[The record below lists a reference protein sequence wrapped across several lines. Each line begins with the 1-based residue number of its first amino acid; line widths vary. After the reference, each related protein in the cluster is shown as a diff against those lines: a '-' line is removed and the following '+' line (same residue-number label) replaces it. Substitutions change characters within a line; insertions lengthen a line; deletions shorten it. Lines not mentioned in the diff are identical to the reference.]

1 MKKITH
7 ADIAGELCLSRA
19 TITRVL
25 RNDPCVRKETRK
37 RVVDHLNRIGY
48 YNQTHS
54 AREKI
59 LFSYQRNPPMIRDLL
74 ENLKKKPFFRNTD
87 FVSVN
92 IEEDRSR
99 FLKEVESASILVIFG
114 IRSEKEFLLAREAN
128 PDLYIIHAL
137 SGGVRF
143 ANISIEPDN
152 TTSGRLAA
160 EYVYNMGHRTIM
172 TLTLASNP
180 SSLMRVK
187 SFASEFLFRFPQCRI
202 TAMLVHGPDLHWEEK
217 LLEELQKQKPFPTAI
232 VCFGCSLQN
241 GLLRQ
246 LKKLKKQV
254 PEEVSILS
262 HDNPSDFNAK
272 VTRNCDAVVFEL
284 EDILHLVE
292 YFIVCRP
299 LAAGSNHLSISP
311 ELRIERHGTVKPCPG
326 TAVPGSSAEEEKSE
340 ILIHATY
347 P

>member
-7 ADIAGELCLSRA
+7 ADIAGELNLSRA

-48 YNQTHS
+48 YNQTHCS
-54 AREKI
+54 REKI
-59 LFSYQRNPPMIRDLL
+59 LFSYHSKPPMIRDLL
-74 ENLKKKPFFRNTD
+74 GKLKKKPFFRDTD

-92 IEEDRSR
+92 PVEDRSR

-114 IRSEKEFLLAREAN
+114 IRPEKEFLLAREAN

-137 SGGVRF
+137 SGGSRYADV
-143 ANISIEPDN
+143 SIEPDN

-160 EYVYNMGHRTIM
+160 EYIYNMGHREIM
-172 TLTLASNP
+172 TLTLANNP

-187 SFASEFLFRFPQCRI
+187 SFASEFLFRFPQCNI
-202 TAMLVHGPDLHWEEK
+202 TVFQVYGPDQLWEKK
-217 LLEELQKQKPFPTAI
+217 LLNELRKRRPFPTAI
-232 VCFGCSLQN
+232 VCFGCDLQN

-246 LKKLKKQV
+246 LKTLKKSV
-254 PEEVSILS
+254 PEQVSILS
-262 HDNPSDFNAK
+262 HDNPANFNAN
-272 VTRNCDAVVFEL
+272 VSRNCDAVVFDL
-284 EDILHLVE
+284 EDILRLVE

-299 LAAGSNHLSISP
+299 LAVSSNRLSISP
-311 ELRIERHGTVKPCPG
+311 ELRIAQHGTVKPCPAA
-326 TAVPGSSAEEEKSE
+326 AVESGEREVKSK
-340 ILIHATY
+340 IVIHSTCS
-347 P
+347 